1 MSADQGR
8 RWSEWMGAAQG
19 GDGRAYEALLREI
32 LPHVRDFIRTSIA
45 DEASAEDVAKTVLL
59 SIHGARHSYRREQP
73 FEPWLFAIV
82 RKSVADFHRR
92 RGRHPGPEN
101 PLREE
106 RGQRG
111 ETPESGKPTDSKEQK
126 QCAPLLKG
134 GKAAWSRALEA
145 HGGKRAV
152 WAGRSSLS
160 ASASS
165 SAASNCT
172 VEWGTRRS
180 SQQMPGCFGGAQ

>member
-1 MSADQGR
+1 MLLRKNGEEGMSADQGR

-82 RKSVADFHRR
+82 RKSVADFLRSRR
-92 RGRHPGPEN
+92 RHPGPEN
-101 PLREE
+101 PRRE
-106 RGQRG
+106 G
-111 ETPESGKPTDSKEQK
+111 
-126 QCAPLLKG
+126 
-134 GKAAWSRALEA
+134 
-145 HGGKRAV
+145 
-152 WAGRSSLS
+152 
-160 ASASS
+160 
-165 SAASNCT
+165 
-172 VEWGTRRS
+172 S
-180 SQQMPGCFGGAQ
+180 SQGQVDPVSTEQIDKRDPKKRTPLPDEGKVLWS